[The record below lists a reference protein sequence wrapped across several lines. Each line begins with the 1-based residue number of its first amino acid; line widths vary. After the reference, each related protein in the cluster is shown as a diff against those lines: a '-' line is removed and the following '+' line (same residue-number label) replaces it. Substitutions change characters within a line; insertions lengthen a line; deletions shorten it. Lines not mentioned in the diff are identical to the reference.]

1 MKLYVQEIKSKT
13 VDGDEVVQ
21 VKVHKS
27 KPRTFSYIVF
37 EKK

>member
-27 KPRTFSYIVF
+27 
-37 EKK
+37 